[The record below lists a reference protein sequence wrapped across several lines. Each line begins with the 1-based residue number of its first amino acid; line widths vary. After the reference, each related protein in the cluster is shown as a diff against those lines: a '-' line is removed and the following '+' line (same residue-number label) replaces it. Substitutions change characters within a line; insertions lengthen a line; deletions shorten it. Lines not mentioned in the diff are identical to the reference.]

1 MSLTFFTASVP
12 VFQRGLQQLSLI
24 LDKASAHATAAGID
38 PDAFVTKRLAPDMRT
53 LAGQVQSA
61 SDAAKICTARLAG
74 VTAPPFADTET
85 TLAALQKR
93 IKDTLAYIDS
103 VPADDIAA
111 AASRPISVKFGA
123 AAMDFTAETYLFK
136 LAIPNFFFHVT
147 TAYDILRAEG
157 VALGKTDYLGGL

>member
-1 MSLTFFTASVP
+1 MSRSFFTASVP
-12 VFQRGLQQLSLI
+12 VFQRGLRQLSHI
-24 LDKASAHATAAGID
+24 LDKASAHAIAAGTEAD
-38 PDAFVTKRLAPDMRT
+38 DFVIKRLAPDMRT

-85 TLAALQKR
+85 TVVALQKR
-93 IKDTLAYIDS
+93 IADTLAYIET
-103 VPADDIAA
+103 VPAADIAA
-111 AASRPISVKFGA
+111 AEPRPIAVKFGPTA
-123 AAMDFTAETYLFK
+123 IDFTAEDYLFK